1 MAPPTHTPILSAGL
15 DGSISAIRAAQ
26 LGAYVTVIE
35 RENLGGIRLNWVCI
49 SSRAFLSKSSL
60 ETSPIHPMLADGM
73 MEEAENVEGGAT
85 MHMVQ
90 KKTGR

>member
-15 DGSISAIRAAQ
+15 DGSVSAIRAAQ
-26 LGAYVTVIE
+26 LGACVTVIK

-49 SSRAFLSKSSL
+49 PSRACLSVSSL
-60 ETSPIHPMLADGM
+60 ETSRICPMLGDGM
-73 MEEAENVEGGAT
+73 MEAAEDVEGAT
-85 MHMVQ
+85 MHMIQ